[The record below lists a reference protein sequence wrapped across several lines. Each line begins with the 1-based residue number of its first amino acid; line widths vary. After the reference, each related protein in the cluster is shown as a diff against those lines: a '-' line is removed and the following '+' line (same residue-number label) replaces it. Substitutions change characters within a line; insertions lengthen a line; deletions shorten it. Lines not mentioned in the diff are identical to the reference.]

1 MRLLKAMGIICVDT
15 IGITVPTMIGIPAL
29 TTGRTIG
36 SIGIGG
42 TGGITANITG
52 VIGELIMTGMAARIT
67 TIIDVDAQRIG

>member
-1 MRLLKAMGIICVDT
+1 MGIICVDT

-42 TGGITANITG
+42 TGGITG
-52 VIGELIMTGMAARIT
+52 GELIMTGMAARIT